1 MQQIYLDNA
10 STTFPKPPEVAEAVY
25 EYMTGVGSNIGRGGY
40 ASAYAAEEAVFNMRQ
55 LLCDFF
61 GGEDAK
67 NVVFTKNVT
76 EALNV
81 IIRGLL
87 EKGEHVLVSA
97 MEHNAVMRPL
107 QLLGRELEAGE
118 EAPADAISFSRIPCD
133 SEGNL
138 ELEAL
143 PRLVQQR
150 TKAVIMTHASNVC
163 GTLLPIDK
171 VGDFCKQRGLLFI
184 VDSAQS
190 AGVFPINMQ
199 QLHIDALA
207 FTGHKGLL
215 GPQGIGGFVLRE
227 HMVTKLTPLIVGGTG
242 SLSHTE
248 KTPRFMPDK
257 FEAGTLNLPGIMELA
272 RIQTEIGNSSIPCR
286 MSYFVKPSVGT
297 GIFDFRLDF
306 AARTHLHVEVAR
318 ETAVAVHIDC
328 FAGKHQYGTIKTHIA
343 YVIQSKLLRA
353 GEKFLECRI
362 AVFVN
367 IEFGQVACLTVE
379 VIDIV
384 AQLRAHGRTVIEQMY
399 VHSRG
404 VAHNVGVGEYL
415 SALHSAV
422 LFRNLIFVY
431 VIRVELNAPQLP
443 PVGNILGEI
452 NRLDRSRNGRESH
465 RETSHA

>member
-1 MQQIYLDNA
+1 MKQIYLDNA
-10 STTFPKPPEVAEAVY
+10 STTFPKPREVADAVY
-25 EYMTGVGSNIGRGGY
+25 QYMTGVGSNIGRGGY
-40 ASAYAAEEAVFNMRQ
+40 TSAYAAEEAVFVARQ

-67 NVVFTKNVT
+67 NVVFTKNIT

-87 EKGEHVLVSA
+87 QPGDHVLVSA

-107 QLLGRELEAGE
+107 QLIGRELEAGE
-118 EAPADAISFSRIPCD
+118 QAPAAVISFSRIPCD
-133 SEGNL
+133 REGNL
-138 ELEAL
+138 ELEVL
-143 PRLVQQR
+143 LKLVQQR

-227 HMVTKLTPLIVGGTG
+227 HMVTKLAPLIVGGTG

-257 FEAGTLNLPGIMELA
+257 FEAGTLNLPGIMGLAAGVSWLKERGLASIRAHELA
-272 RIQTEIGNSSIPCR
+272 LTEQ
-286 MSYFVKPSVGT
+286 
-297 GIFDFRLDF
+297 L
-306 AARTHLHVEVAR
+306 L
-318 ETAVAVHIDC
+318 
-328 FAGKHQYGTIKTHIA
+328 AGLQGLE
-343 YVIQSKLLRA
+343 QQGLLRIFGRKDLKQRTSVVSIA
-353 GEKFLECRI
+353 GTQLDI
-362 AVFVN
+362 AM
-367 IEFGQVACLTVE
+367 L
-379 VIDIV
+379 
-384 AQLRAHGRTVIEQMY
+384 AHK
-399 VHSRG
+399 
-404 VAHNVGVGEYL
+404 
-415 SALHSAV
+415 
-422 LFRNLIFVY
+422 
-431 VIRVELNAPQLP
+431 LNAEYGIATR
-443 PVGNILGEI
+443 VGLHCAPNAHKTLGTYPTGTLRFSMGWHNTEAEI
-452 NRLDRSRNGRESH
+452 ATALNVLKEVLRDGI
-465 RETSHA
+465 

>member
-257 FEAGTLNLPGIMELA
+257 FEAGTLNLPGIMGLA
-272 RIQTEIGNSSIPCR
+272 
-286 MSYFVKPSVGT
+286 
-297 GIFDFRLDF
+297 
-306 AARTHLHVEVAR
+306 
-318 ETAVAVHIDC
+318 
-328 FAGKHQYGTIKTHIA
+328 AGVSWLKERGLA
-343 YVIQSKLLRA
+343 S
-353 GEKFLECRI
+353 
-362 AVFVN
+362 
-367 IEFGQVACLTVE
+367 
-379 VIDIV
+379 
-384 AQLRAHGRTVIEQMY
+384 LRAHELALTEQLLAGLQGLEKQGLLRIFGRKDLKQRTSVVSIAGTQLDIAML
-399 VHSRG
+399 
-404 VAHNVGVGEYL
+404 AHKLNVEYGIATRVG
-415 SALHSAV
+415 LHCAPNAHKTLGTYPTGTLRFSMGWHNTEAE
-422 LFRNLIFVY
+422 IATA
-431 VIRVELNAPQLP
+431 LNALKE
-443 PVGNILGEI
+443 VLRDGI
-452 NRLDRSRNGRESH
+452 
-465 RETSHA
+465 

>member
-1 MQQIYLDNA
+1 MKQIYLDNA
-10 STTFPKPPEVAEAVY
+10 STTFPKPREVADAVY
-25 EYMTGVGSNIGRGGY
+25 QYMTGVGSNIGRGGY
-40 ASAYAAEEAVFNMRQ
+40 TSAYAAEEAVFAARQ

-87 EKGEHVLVSA
+87 QPGDHVLVSA

-133 SEGNL
+133 REGNL

-143 PRLVQQR
+143 PKLVQQR
-150 TKAVIMTHASNVC
+150 TKAVLMTHASNVC
-163 GTLLPIDK
+163 GTLLPLARVGEFCQDK
-171 VGDFCKQRGLLFI
+171 GLLLL

-227 HMVTKLTPLIVGGTG
+227 HMVKRLAPFIVGGTG

-248 KTPRFMPDK
+248 STPRFMPDK
-257 FEAGTLNLPGIMELA
+257 FEAGTLNLPGIMGLAAGVSWLKERGLASIRAHELA
-272 RIQTEIGNSSIPCR
+272 LTEQ
-286 MSYFVKPSVGT
+286 
-297 GIFDFRLDF
+297 L
-306 AARTHLHVEVAR
+306 L
-318 ETAVAVHIDC
+318 
-328 FAGKHQYGTIKTHIA
+328 AGLQGLE
-343 YVIQSKLLRA
+343 QQGLLRIFGRKDLKQRTSVVSIA
-353 GEKFLECRI
+353 GTQLDI
-362 AVFVN
+362 AMLAHKLN
-367 IEFGQVACLTVE
+367 VE
-379 VIDIV
+379 YGIATRVGLHC
-384 AQLRAHGRTVIEQMY
+384 APNAHKTLGTYPTGTLRFSMGW
-399 VHSRG
+399 
-404 VAHNVGVGEYL
+404 HNTEAEIAT
-415 SALHSAV
+415 ALNV
-422 LFRNLIFVY
+422 LKEVLRDGI
-431 VIRVELNAPQLP
+431 
-443 PVGNILGEI
+443 
-452 NRLDRSRNGRESH
+452 
-465 RETSHA
+465 

>member
-1 MQQIYLDNA
+1 MQQIYFDNA
-10 STTFPKPPEVAEAVY
+10 STTFPKPREVAEAVY

-40 ASAYAAEEAVFNMRQ
+40 ASAYAAEEAVFNTRQ

-87 EKGEHVLVSA
+87 EKGDHVLVSA

-133 SEGNL
+133 SDGNL
-138 ELEAL
+138 DLAAL
-143 PRLVQQR
+143 PKLVQQR

-171 VGDFCKQRGLLFI
+171 VGNFCKQRGLLFI

-227 HMVTKLTPLIVGGTG
+227 HMVSKLAPLIVGGTG

-257 FEAGTLNLPGIMELA
+257 FESGTLNLPGIMGLAAGVSWLKERGLASIRAHELA
-272 RIQTEIGNSSIPCR
+272 LTEQ
-286 MSYFVKPSVGT
+286 
-297 GIFDFRLDF
+297 L
-306 AARTHLHVEVAR
+306 L
-318 ETAVAVHIDC
+318 
-328 FAGKHQYGTIKTHIA
+328 AGLQGLE
-343 YVIQSKLLRA
+343 QQGLLRIVGRKDLKQRTSVVSIA
-353 GEKFLECRI
+353 GTQLDI
-362 AVFVN
+362 AM
-367 IEFGQVACLTVE
+367 L
-379 VIDIV
+379 
-384 AQLRAHGRTVIEQMY
+384 AHR
-399 VHSRG
+399 
-404 VAHNVGVGEYL
+404 
-415 SALHSAV
+415 
-422 LFRNLIFVY
+422 
-431 VIRVELNAPQLP
+431 LNAEYGIATR
-443 PVGNILGEI
+443 VGLHCAPNAHKTLGTYPTGTLRFSMGWHNTEAEI
-452 NRLDRSRNGRESH
+452 VTALNALKEVLRHGV
-465 RETSHA
+465 

>member
-1 MQQIYLDNA
+1 MKQIYLDNA
-10 STTFPKPPEVAEAVY
+10 STTFPKPREVADAVY
-25 EYMTGVGSNIGRGGY
+25 QYMTGVGSNIGRGGY
-40 ASAYAAEEAVFNMRQ
+40 TSAYAAEEAVFAARQ

-87 EKGEHVLVSA
+87 QPGDHVLVSA

-107 QLLGRELEAGE
+107 QLLGKELEAGE

-171 VGDFCKQRGLLFI
+171 VGDFCKQRGLLFV

-227 HMVTKLTPLIVGGTG
+227 HMVKRLAPFIVGGTG

-248 KTPRFMPDK
+248 STPRFMPDK
-257 FEAGTLNLPGIMELA
+257 FEAGTLNLPGIMGLA
-272 RIQTEIGNSSIPCR
+272 
-286 MSYFVKPSVGT
+286 
-297 GIFDFRLDF
+297 
-306 AARTHLHVEVAR
+306 
-318 ETAVAVHIDC
+318 
-328 FAGKHQYGTIKTHIA
+328 AGVRWLNQRGMA
-343 YVIQSKLLRA
+343 S
-353 GEKFLECRI
+353 
-362 AVFVN
+362 
-367 IEFGQVACLTVE
+367 
-379 VIDIV
+379 
-384 AQLRAHGRTVIEQMY
+384 LRAHELALTEQLLTGLLDLEQQGLLRIVGRRDIVQRTSVVSIAATKQDLA
-399 VHSRG
+399 V
-404 VAHNVGVGEYL
+404 VAHRLNEEYGIATRVGLHCAPNAHKTLQTYPTGTLRFSMGWHNNEEDIGT
-415 SALHSAV
+415 ALKALREV
-422 LFRNLIFVY
+422 LGYGV
-431 VIRVELNAPQLP
+431 
-443 PVGNILGEI
+443 
-452 NRLDRSRNGRESH
+452 
-465 RETSHA
+465 

>member
-10 STTFPKPPEVAEAVY
+10 STTFPKPREVAEAVY

-227 HMVTKLTPLIVGGTG
+227 HMVTKLAPLIVGGTG

-257 FEAGTLNLPGIMELA
+257 FEAGTLNLPGIMGLAAGVSWLKERGLASIRAHELA
-272 RIQTEIGNSSIPCR
+272 LTEQ
-286 MSYFVKPSVGT
+286 
-297 GIFDFRLDF
+297 L
-306 AARTHLHVEVAR
+306 L
-318 ETAVAVHIDC
+318 
-328 FAGKHQYGTIKTHIA
+328 AGLQGLE
-343 YVIQSKLLRA
+343 QQGLLRIVGRKDLKQRTSVVSIA
-353 GEKFLECRI
+353 GTQLDI
-362 AVFVN
+362 AM
-367 IEFGQVACLTVE
+367 L
-379 VIDIV
+379 
-384 AQLRAHGRTVIEQMY
+384 AHK
-399 VHSRG
+399 
-404 VAHNVGVGEYL
+404 
-415 SALHSAV
+415 
-422 LFRNLIFVY
+422 
-431 VIRVELNAPQLP
+431 LNAEYGIATR
-443 PVGNILGEI
+443 VGLHCAPNAHKTLGTYPTGTLRFSMGWHNTEAEI
-452 NRLDRSRNGRESH
+452 ATALNAFKEVLRDGV
-465 RETSHA
+465 

>member
-1 MQQIYLDNA
+1 MKQIYLDNA
-10 STTFPKPPEVAEAVY
+10 STTFPKPREVADAVY
-25 EYMTGVGSNIGRGGY
+25 QYMTGVGSNIGRGGY
-40 ASAYAAEEAVFNMRQ
+40 TSAYAAEEAVFAARQ

-87 EKGEHVLVSA
+87 QPGDHVLVSA

-118 EAPADAISFSRIPCD
+118 EAPAAVISFSRIPCD
-133 SEGNL
+133 REGNL

-143 PRLVQQR
+143 PKLVQQR

-227 HMVTKLTPLIVGGTG
+227 HMVTKIAPLIVGGTG

-248 KTPRFMPDK
+248 STPRFMPDK
-257 FEAGTLNLPGIMELA
+257 FEAGTLNLPGIMGLA
-272 RIQTEIGNSSIPCR
+272 AGVRWLNQRGMASLR
-286 MSYFVKPSVGT
+286 
-297 GIFDFRLDF
+297 
-306 AARTHLHVEVAR
+306 AHEVAWTEQLLAGLLDLEQQGLLCIVGGR
-318 ETAVAVHIDC
+318 DIVQRTSVVSIAATKQDLAVVAYRLNEE
-328 FAGKHQYGTIKTHIA
+328 YGIATRVGLHCAPNAHKTLQT
-343 YVIQSKLLRA
+343 YPTGTLRFSM
-353 GEKFLECRI
+353 GWHNNEE
-362 AVFVN
+362 
-367 IEFGQVACLTVE
+367 
-379 VIDIV
+379 DIV
-384 AQLRAHGRTVIEQMY
+384 AALKALREVLGY
-399 VHSRG
+399 G
-404 VAHNVGVGEYL
+404 V
-415 SALHSAV
+415 
-422 LFRNLIFVY
+422 
-431 VIRVELNAPQLP
+431 
-443 PVGNILGEI
+443 
-452 NRLDRSRNGRESH
+452 
-465 RETSHA
+465 

>member
-1 MQQIYLDNA
+1 MKQIYLDNA
-10 STTFPKPPEVAEAVY
+10 STTFPKPREVADAVY
-25 EYMTGVGSNIGRGGY
+25 QYMTGVGSNIGRGGY
-40 ASAYAAEEAVFNMRQ
+40 TSAYAAEEAVFAARQ

-87 EKGEHVLVSA
+87 QPGDHVLVSA

-171 VGDFCKQRGLLFI
+171 VGDFCNQRGLLFV

-227 HMVTKLTPLIVGGTG
+227 HMVTKLAPLIVGGTG

-257 FEAGTLNLPGIMELA
+257 FEAGTLNLPGIM
-272 RIQTEIGNSSIPCR
+272 
-286 MSYFVKPSVGT
+286 
-297 GIFDFRLDF
+297 GI
-306 AARTHLHVEVAR
+306 AAGVRWLNQRGMA
-318 ETAVAVHIDC
+318 
-328 FAGKHQYGTIKTHIA
+328 
-343 YVIQSKLLRA
+343 S
-353 GEKFLECRI
+353 
-362 AVFVN
+362 
-367 IEFGQVACLTVE
+367 
-379 VIDIV
+379 
-384 AQLRAHGRTVIEQMY
+384 LRAHELALTEQLLTGLLDLEQQGMLRIVGRRDIVQRTSVVSIAATKQDLA
-399 VHSRG
+399 V
-404 VAHNVGVGEYL
+404 VAHRLNEEYGIATRVGLHCAPNAHKTLQTYPTGTLRFSMGWHNNEEDIDAALKALREVL
-415 SALHSAV
+415 SYGV
-422 LFRNLIFVY
+422 
-431 VIRVELNAPQLP
+431 
-443 PVGNILGEI
+443 
-452 NRLDRSRNGRESH
+452 
-465 RETSHA
+465 

>member
-257 FEAGTLNLPGIMELA
+257 FEAGTLNLPGIMGLAAGVSWLKERGLASIRAHELA
-272 RIQTEIGNSSIPCR
+272 LTEQ
-286 MSYFVKPSVGT
+286 
-297 GIFDFRLDF
+297 L
-306 AARTHLHVEVAR
+306 L
-318 ETAVAVHIDC
+318 
-328 FAGKHQYGTIKTHIA
+328 AGLQGLE
-343 YVIQSKLLRA
+343 QQGLLRIFGRKDLKQRTSVVSIA
-353 GEKFLECRI
+353 GTQLDI
-362 AVFVN
+362 AMLAHKLN
-367 IEFGQVACLTVE
+367 VE
-379 VIDIV
+379 YGIATRVGLHCAPNAHKTLGTYPTGTLRFSMGWHNNEADIDAAIK
-384 AQLRAHGRTVIEQMY
+384 ALREVLGY
-399 VHSRG
+399 G
-404 VAHNVGVGEYL
+404 V
-415 SALHSAV
+415 
-422 LFRNLIFVY
+422 
-431 VIRVELNAPQLP
+431 
-443 PVGNILGEI
+443 
-452 NRLDRSRNGRESH
+452 
-465 RETSHA
+465 

>member
-25 EYMTGVGSNIGRGGY
+25 EYMTGVGSKIGRGGY

-87 EKGEHVLVSA
+87 EKGDHVLVSA

-138 ELEAL
+138 EMEAL

-190 AGVFPINMQ
+190 AGVFHINMQ

-227 HMVTKLTPLIVGGTG
+227 HMVTKLAPLIVGGTG

-257 FEAGTLNLPGIMELA
+257 FEAGTLNLPGIMGLAAGVSWLKERGLASIRAHELA
-272 RIQTEIGNSSIPCR
+272 LTEQ
-286 MSYFVKPSVGT
+286 
-297 GIFDFRLDF
+297 L
-306 AARTHLHVEVAR
+306 L
-318 ETAVAVHIDC
+318 
-328 FAGKHQYGTIKTHIA
+328 AGLQGLEQ
-343 YVIQSKLLRA
+343 QSLLRIVGRKDLKQRTSVVSIA
-353 GEKFLECRI
+353 GTQLDI
-362 AVFVN
+362 AM
-367 IEFGQVACLTVE
+367 L
-379 VIDIV
+379 
-384 AQLRAHGRTVIEQMY
+384 AHK
-399 VHSRG
+399 
-404 VAHNVGVGEYL
+404 
-415 SALHSAV
+415 
-422 LFRNLIFVY
+422 
-431 VIRVELNAPQLP
+431 LNAEYGIATR
-443 PVGNILGEI
+443 VGLHCAPNAHKTLGTYPTGTLRFSMGWHNTEAEI
-452 NRLDRSRNGRESH
+452 ATALNALKEVLRDGV
-465 RETSHA
+465 